1 MKGLTSSNAV
11 VLRELGV
18 QTTLGIKELRQFGVS
33 GYQLRTRYSR
43 VLKGVYVPGR
53 SVSPVKD
60 HRGKELFVLDAVE
73 RARAYHL
80 ANPRAVIAG
89 FGALALAKMKYFV
102 DEQPT
107 LALTKSPRDDKLFF
121 PALNFD
127 TPGNR
132 LHTRQARWGTPS
144 GKLWRPDCTNPE
156 LHAVRP
162 MVACAQVIAAL
173 ESGDER
179 AVVPWDIPAF
189 LEPWGKEIRQIQILD
204 ATLRTQPIRRRR
216 VDKVVEQIAGS
227 CDEKLFRWVWERADA
242 GSESPP
248 ESLMRI
254 QLRGILKKNGYEYLT
269 QVAIVSGDRVITV
282 VDALLVHT
290 TRLRLVE
297 EIPNPKSWSEAYPCR
312 ILKVPDKGKVG
323 GGGQGIVA
331 LMFDGSHHLS
341 NEQKNRDSEISAV
354 LLGAGI
360 PVLRVTMAMLKIGG
374 RVPARVE
381 KLL

>member
-1 MKGLTSSNAV
+1 
-11 VLRELGV
+11 
-18 QTTLGIKELRQFGVS
+18 
-33 GYQLRTRYSR
+33 
-43 VLKGVYVPGR
+43 
-53 SVSPVKD
+53 
-60 HRGKELFVLDAVE
+60 
-73 RARAYHL
+73 
-80 ANPRAVIAG
+80 
-89 FGALALAKMKYFV
+89 
-102 DEQPT
+102 
-107 LALTKSPRDDKLFF
+107 
-121 PALNFD
+121 
-127 TPGNR
+127 
-132 LHTRQARWGTPS
+132 
-144 GKLWRPDCTNPE
+144 
-156 LHAVRP
+156 